1 MEDRG
6 PGLRSSSAMLLV
18 CAIAVGILIRPPD
31 LSAKARRGV
40 DIVVTELDGNQAKGE
55 LIAVKPDS
63 LLLLRGGV
71 DISIPRA
78 KIHSVQILRRSK
90 KGSGTFIGILGGALV
105 GIGWG
110 VSYGDYGTHGIRT
123 PVNAGVFVGSLGAL
137 IGFLV
142 SPGGGVDSTLVF
154 AGSSSLAANENWD
167 RLRAYSREAR
177 RA

>member
-1 MEDRG
+1 
-6 PGLRSSSAMLLV
+6 
-18 CAIAVGILIRPPD
+18 
-31 LSAKARRGV
+31 
-40 DIVVTELDGNQAKGE
+40 
-55 LIAVKPDS
+55 
-63 LLLLRGGV
+63 

-78 KIHSVQILRRSK
+78 KVHSVQILRRSK
-90 KGSGTFIGILGGALV
+90 KRSGTFIGILGGALV